1 MKKILSLVLA
11 LAMILSVSAVA
22 MADDPI
28 TLVYSE
34 VNPETSFVG
43 TLGQVFKDKV
53 EELSGGQIIID
64 AHFSGTLGT
73 ESQILD
79 DLLGGGTSVDILR
92 VSAFALTSYGCTK
105 STLLSIPYT
114 FVSREHFWNF
124 ANSDLAKEFLNQP
137 QELGIPLRGLFY
149 GEEGFRHF
157 FFRTGVEVNGIEDLA
172 GLKIRVSEDP
182 VMTGMVKNL
191 GANPTVY
198 TFTELYTGLQK
209 GDVDGA
215 EQPIANYYAN
225 MFQEV
230 APTLILDGHT
240 LGAIS
245 AVITDTAWNK
255 LNEEQQGWIM
265 EASAYVQQYNQEKI
279 QAAEDEILAKLEA
292 DGYKVVT
299 VEDKSAW
306 VAACQP
312 TIETYTADQAELYQQ
327 ILDMQ

>member
-1 MKKILSLVLA
+1 MKKILSLVVA
-11 LAMILSVSAVA
+11 LAMLLSVSAVA
-22 MADDPI
+22 LAADPI

-43 TLGQVFKDKV
+43 TLGAAFKAKV

-64 AHFSGTLGT
+64 AHYSGTMGT
-73 ESQILD
+73 EAQILD

-92 VSAFALTSYGCTK
+92 ISAFALTSYGCTK

-114 FVSREHFWNF
+114 FVNRQHFWNF

-157 FFRTGVEVNGIEDLA
+157 FFRTGVEADGIEDLA
-172 GLKIRVSEDP
+172 GLKIRVSNDP
-182 VMTGMVKNL
+182 VMTGMVSNL
-191 GANPTVY
+191 GGSPTVY
-198 TFTELYTGLQK
+198 TFTELYSGLQK
-209 GDVDGA
+209 GDVDAA

-225 MFQEV
+225 VFQEV
-230 APTLILDGHT
+230 APTLVLDGHT

-255 LNEEQQGWIM
+255 LNAEQQGWIM
-265 EASAYVQQYNQEKI
+265 EASAYVQQYNQENI
-279 QAAEDEILAKLEA
+279 QAKEDAILAELVA
-292 DGYKVVT
+292 AGYKVVE
-299 VEDKSAW
+299 VPDKAAW

-312 TIETYTADQAELYQQ
+312 TISQYTAEQAELYQQ

>member
-1 MKKILSLVLA
+1 MKKFLSLA
-11 LAMILSVSAVA
+11 LAVA
-22 MADDPI
+22 MLLSLTTVALAADPI

-43 TLGQVFKDKV
+43 TLGAAFKAKV
-53 EELSGGQIIID
+53 EELSGGQIVID
-64 AHFSGTLGT
+64 VHYAGTLGT
-73 ESQILD
+73 EANILD

-114 FVSREHFWNF
+114 FVNRQHYWNF

-157 FFRTGVEVNGIEDLA
+157 FFRTGVVADGIEDLA
-172 GLKIRVSEDP
+172 GLKIRVSNDP
-182 VMTGMVKNL
+182 VMTGMVSNL
-191 GANPTVY
+191 GGSPTVY
-198 TFTELYTGLQK
+198 TFTELYSGLQK
-209 GDVDGA
+209 GDVDAA

-230 APTLILDGHT
+230 APTLVLDGHT

-245 AVITDTAWNK
+245 AVITDTAWAK

-265 EASAYVQQYNQEKI
+265 EAAAYVQQYNQENI
-279 QAAEDEILAKLEA
+279 QAKEDAILAELIA
-292 DGYKVVT
+292 AGYTVVT
-299 VEDKSAW
+299 VEDKAPW

-312 TIETYTADQAELYQQ
+312 TISQFTADQAELYQQ
-327 ILDMQ
+327 ILAMQ

>member
-1 MKKILSLVLA
+1 MKKFLSLALA
-11 LAMILSVSAVA
+11 LAMLLSLSTVA
-22 MADDPI
+22 LAADPI

-43 TLGQVFKDKV
+43 TLGAAFKAKV
-53 EELSGGQIIID
+53 EELSGGQIVID
-64 AHFSGTLGT
+64 VHYAGTLGT
-73 ESQILD
+73 EANILD

-114 FVSREHFWNF
+114 FVSRQHYWNF

-157 FFRTGVEVNGIEDLA
+157 FFRTGVEAAGIEDLA
-172 GLKIRVSEDP
+172 GLKIRVSNDP
-182 VMTGMVKNL
+182 VMTGMVSNL
-191 GANPTVY
+191 GGSPTVY
-198 TFTELYTGLQK
+198 TFTELYSGLQK
-209 GDVDGA
+209 GDVDAA

-230 APTLILDGHT
+230 APTLVLDGHT

-265 EASAYVQQYNQEKI
+265 EAAAYVQAYNQENI
-279 QAAEDEILAKLEA
+279 QAKEDAILAELIA
-292 DGYKVVT
+292 AGYTVVT
-299 VEDKSAW
+299 VEDKTPW
-306 VAACQP
+306 VEACQP
-312 TIETYTADQAELYQQ
+312 TISQFTADQAELYQQ
-327 ILDMQ
+327 ILAMQ

>member
-1 MKKILSLVLA
+1 MKKLLSLAIALVMLLSICTVA
-11 LAMILSVSAVA
+11 LAA
-22 MADDPI
+22 DPI

-43 TLGQVFKDKV
+43 TLGAAFKAKV
-53 EELSGGQIIID
+53 EELSGGQIVID
-64 AHFSGTLGT
+64 VHYSGTLGT
-73 ESQILD
+73 EANILD

-114 FVSREHFWNF
+114 FVNRQHYWNF

-157 FFRTGVEVNGIEDLA
+157 FFREGVEADGIEDLA
-172 GLKIRVSEDP
+172 GLKIRVSNDP
-182 VMTGMVKNL
+182 VMTGMVSNL
-191 GANPTVY
+191 GGSPTVY
-198 TFTELYTGLQK
+198 TFTELYSGLQK
-209 GDVDGA
+209 GDVDAA

-265 EASAYVQQYNQEKI
+265 EAAAYVQQYNQENI
-279 QAAEDEILAKLEA
+279 QAKEDAILAELIA
-292 DGYKVVT
+292 AGYTVVT
-299 VEDKSAW
+299 VEDKAPW
-306 VAACQP
+306 VEACQP
-312 TIETYTADQAELYQQ
+312 TISQFTADQAELYQQ

>member
-1 MKKILSLVLA
+1 MKKFLSLALA
-11 LAMILSVSAVA
+11 LAMLLSLSTVA
-22 MADDPI
+22 LAADPI

-43 TLGQVFKDKV
+43 TLGAAFKAKV
-53 EELSGGQIIID
+53 EELSAGQIVID
-64 AHFSGTLGT
+64 VHYAGTLGT
-73 ESQILD
+73 EANILD

-114 FVSREHFWNF
+114 FVSRQHYWNF

-157 FFRTGVEVNGIEDLA
+157 FFREGVEAAGIEDLA
-172 GLKIRVSEDP
+172 GLKIRVSNDP
-182 VMTGMVKNL
+182 VMTGMVSNL
-191 GANPTVY
+191 GGSPTVY
-198 TFTELYTGLQK
+198 TFTELYSGLQK
-209 GDVDGA
+209 GDVDAA

-230 APTLILDGHT
+230 APTLVLDGHT

-265 EASAYVQQYNQEKI
+265 EAAAYVQAYNQENI
-279 QAAEDEILAKLEA
+279 QAKEDAILAELIA
-292 DGYKVVT
+292 AGYTVVT
-299 VEDKSAW
+299 VEDKTPW
-306 VAACQP
+306 VEACQP
-312 TIETYTADQAELYQQ
+312 TISQFTADQAELYQQ

>member
-1 MKKILSLVLA
+1 MKKLLSLTLA
-11 LAMILSVSAVA
+11 LAMLLSISAVA
-22 MADDPI
+22 LADDPI

-43 TLGQVFKDKV
+43 TLGAAFKAKV

-64 AHFSGTLGT
+64 AHYSGTLGT
-73 ESQILD
+73 EAQILD

-137 QELGIPLRGLFY
+137 QELGLPLRGLFY

-157 FFRTGVEVNGIEDLA
+157 FFRTGVEVNGIEDLS
-172 GLKIRVSEDP
+172 GLKIRVSNDP
-182 VMTGMVKNL
+182 VMTGMVSNL
-191 GANPTVY
+191 GGSPTVY
-198 TFTELYTGLQK
+198 TFTELYSGLQK

-265 EASAYVQQYNQEKI
+265 EAAAYVQQYNQEKI
-279 QAAEDEILAKLEA
+279 QAAEDEILAKLIA
-292 DGYKVVT
+292 DGYKVIT

-312 TIETYTADQAELYQQ
+312 TISQYTADQAELYQE

>member
-1 MKKILSLVLA
+1 MKKFLSLTLA
-11 LAMILSVSAVA
+11 LAMLLSISAVA
-22 MADDPI
+22 LAADPI

-43 TLGQVFKDKV
+43 TLGAAFKAKV
-53 EELSGGQIIID
+53 EELSGGQILID
-64 AHFSGTLGT
+64 AHYSGTLGT
-73 ESQILD
+73 EAQILD

-114 FVSREHFWNF
+114 FVSRDHFWNF

-137 QELGIPLRGLFY
+137 QELGLPLRGLFY

-157 FFRTGVEVNGIEDLA
+157 FFRTGVEVKGIEDLS
-172 GLKIRVSEDP
+172 GLKIRVSNDP
-182 VMTGMVKNL
+182 VMTGMVSNL
-191 GANPTVY
+191 GGSPTVY
-198 TFTELYTGLQK
+198 TFTELYSGLQK

-255 LNEEQQGWIM
+255 LSEEQQGWIM
-265 EASAYVQQYNQEKI
+265 EAAAYVQAYNQEKI
-279 QAAEDEILAKLEA
+279 QAAEDEILAKLVA
-292 DGYKVVT
+292 DKYKVIT

-312 TIETYTADQAELYQQ
+312 TISQYTADQAELYQE

>member
-1 MKKILSLVLA
+1 MKKFLSLALA
-11 LAMILSVSAVA
+11 LAMLLSISAVA
-22 MADDPI
+22 LADDPI

-43 TLGQVFKDKV
+43 TLGAAFKAKV

-64 AHFSGTLGT
+64 THYSGTLGT
-73 ESQILD
+73 EAQILD

-92 VSAFALTSYGCTK
+92 ISAFALTSYGCTK

-114 FVSREHFWNF
+114 FVTRDHFWNF
-124 ANSDLAKEFLNQP
+124 ANSDLAKEFLSQP

-157 FFRTGVEVNGIEDLA
+157 FFATDIDVAGIEDLS
-172 GLKIRVSEDP
+172 GLKIRVSNDP
-182 VMTGMVKNL
+182 VMTGMVSNL
-191 GANPTVY
+191 GANATVY

-209 GDVDGA
+209 RDVDGA

-225 MFQEV
+225 VFQEV

-245 AVITDTAWNK
+245 AVITDSAWNK
-255 LNEEQQGWIM
+255 LTEEQQGWIM

-292 DGYKVVT
+292 EGYT
-299 VEDKSAW
+299 VIEVPDKSAW
-306 VAACQP
+306 VEACQP
-312 TIETYTADQAELYQQ
+312 TISQYTADQAELYQQ

>member
-255 LNEEQQGWIM
+255 L
-265 EASAYVQQYNQEKI
+265 
-279 QAAEDEILAKLEA
+279 
-292 DGYKVVT
+292 
-299 VEDKSAW
+299 
-306 VAACQP
+306 
-312 TIETYTADQAELYQQ
+312 
-327 ILDMQ
+327 

>member
-1 MKKILSLVLA
+1 MKKILSLTLA
-11 LAMILSVSAVA
+11 LAMLLSISAVA
-22 MADDPI
+22 LAEDPI

-43 TLGQVFKDKV
+43 TVGAAFKAKV

-64 AHFSGTLGT
+64 AHYSGTLGT

-92 VSAFALTSYGCTK
+92 VSAFALTSYGCDK

-157 FFRTGVEVNGIEDLA
+157 FFADGIEVNSIEDLV

-215 EQPIANYYAN
+215 EQPIANYQAN

-255 LNEEQQGWIM
+255 LTEEQQGWIM
-265 EASAYVQQYNQEKI
+265 EAAAYVQEYNQANI
-279 QAAEDEILAKLEA
+279 QAKEDEILAQLVAE
-292 DGYKVVT
+292 GYKVVQ

-312 TIETYTADQAELYQQ
+312 TISKYTADQAELYQQ

>member
-1 MKKILSLVLA
+1 MKKLLSLTIA
-11 LAMILSVSAVA
+11 LAMLLSISAVA
-22 MADDPI
+22 LAADPV

-43 TLGQVFKDKV
+43 TLGAAFKAKV

-64 AHFSGTLGT
+64 AHYSGTLGT
-73 ESQILD
+73 EAQILD

-114 FVSREHFWNF
+114 FVNREHFWNF
-124 ANSDLAKEFLNQP
+124 ANSALAKEFLNQP

-157 FFRTGVEVNGIEDLA
+157 FFATGIEANGIEDLA
-172 GLKIRVSEDP
+172 GLKIRVSDDP

-198 TFTELYTGLQK
+198 TYTELYSGLEK
-209 GDVDGA
+209 GDVDAA
-215 EQPIANYYAN
+215 EQPIANYYAM

-245 AVITDTAWNK
+245 AVITDTAWAK

-265 EASAYVQQYNQEKI
+265 EAAAYVQQYNQAQI
-279 QAAEDEILAKLEA
+279 QAAEDAVLAKLIDE
-292 DGYKVVT
+292 GYKVVE
-299 VEDKSAW
+299 VPDKSAW

-312 TIETYTADQAELYQQ
+312 TIEKYTSDQAELYQQ
-327 ILDMQ
+327 SLDMQ

>member
-1 MKKILSLVLA
+1 MKKLLSLVLA
-11 LAMILSVSAVA
+11 LAMLLSISAVA
-22 MADDPI
+22 LAADPI

-43 TLGQVFKDKV
+43 TLGAAFKAKV

-64 AHFSGTLGT
+64 AHYSGTLGT
-73 ESQILD
+73 EANILD

-92 VSAFALTSYGCTK
+92 ISAFALTSYGCTK

-114 FVSREHFWNF
+114 FVNRQHFWNF

-137 QELGIPLRGLFY
+137 QEIGLPLRGLFY

-157 FFRTGVEVNGIEDLA
+157 FFRTGVEADGIEDLS
-172 GLKIRVSEDP
+172 GLKIRVSNDP
-182 VMTGMVKNL
+182 VMTGMVTNL
-191 GANPTVY
+191 GGSPTVY
-198 TFTELYTGLQK
+198 TFTELYSGLQK
-209 GDVDGA
+209 GDVDAA

-245 AVITDTAWNK
+245 AVITDTAWAK

-265 EASAYVQQYNQEKI
+265 EAAAYVQQYNQEQV
-279 QAAEDEILAKLEA
+279 QAKEDAILAELIA
-292 DGYKVVT
+292 AGYKVVT

-312 TIETYTADQAELYQQ
+312 TITQYTADQAELYQQ

>member
-1 MKKILSLVLA
+1 MKKMLSLVLA
-11 LAMILSVSAVA
+11 LAMILSISAVA

-43 TLGQVFKDKV
+43 TVGQAFKAKV

-64 AHFSGTLGT
+64 AHYSGTLGT

-124 ANSDLAKEFLNQP
+124 ANSELAKDFLNQP

-157 FFRTGVEVNGIEDLA
+157 FFRDGVEVNGIEDLA

-209 GDVDGA
+209 SDVDGA
-215 EQPIANYYAN
+215 EQPIANYQAN

-230 APTLILDGHT
+230 APTLVLDGHT

-265 EASAYVQQYNQEKI
+265 EAAAYVQEYNQSNI
-279 QAAEDEILAKLEA
+279 QAKEDEILVQLTEE
-292 DGYKVVT
+292 GYKVVT

-306 VAACQP
+306 VEACQP
-312 TIETYTADQAELYQQ
+312 TISQYTADQAELYQQ

>member
-1 MKKILSLVLA
+1 MKKFLSLALA
-11 LAMILSVSAVA
+11 LAMLLSLSTVA
-22 MADDPI
+22 LAADPI

-43 TLGQVFKDKV
+43 TLGAAFKAKV

-64 AHFSGTLGT
+64 AHYAGTLGT
-73 ESQILD
+73 EANILD

-114 FVSREHFWNF
+114 FVNRQHYWNF

-157 FFRTGVEVNGIEDLA
+157 FFRTGVEANGIEDLA
-172 GLKIRVSEDP
+172 GLKIRVSNDP
-182 VMTGMVKNL
+182 VMTGMVSNL
-191 GANPTVY
+191 GGSPTVY
-198 TFTELYTGLQK
+198 TFTELYSGLQK
-209 GDVDGA
+209 GDVDAA

-230 APTLILDGHT
+230 APTLVLDGHT

-265 EASAYVQQYNQEKI
+265 EAAAYVQQYNQENI
-279 QAAEDEILAKLEA
+279 QAKEDAILAELIA
-292 DGYKVVT
+292 AGYKVVT
-299 VEDKSAW
+299 VDDKAPW
-306 VAACQP
+306 VEACQP
-312 TIETYTADQAELYQQ
+312 TISQFTADQAELYQK